1 MALDWQT
8 VAFVFPGQGSQ
19 VVGMGADFYQQY
31 ATARDVFSQ
40 ADDIL
45 NMPISRM
52 MFEGPEESL
61 NDTSNTQPAIYVCSI
76 AILRVLQELIP
87 KAQPAAVAGHSLGE
101 LTALT
106 AAEALSFDDGLK
118 LVQKRGFLMK
128 QAGEQHPG
136 AMAAILGL
144 DAVTVRD
151 ICSTASEQSG
161 QPVVLAN
168 DNCPGQIVISGDSAA
183 LKQAVKA
190 AESVGARRV
199 IELAVSVATHSPLMH
214 PAEAGFKLAVETT
227 PFEIP
232 RMPVYANLSALPLTS
247 IAGIYAELEG
257 QLTGAVLWTDLIQNM
272 VLSGIRTFVEI
283 GPGDVLTGLIKRID
297 RSVERVNIGTVS
309 ALETFSSA
317 Q

>member
-19 VVGMGADFYQQY
+19 VVGMGADFYQHY
-31 ATARDVFSQ
+31 ATAREVFSQ
-40 ADDIL
+40 ADEIL
-45 NMPISRM
+45 NMPLSNM
-52 MFEGPEESL
+52 MFEGPEETL
-61 NDTSNTQPAIYVCSI
+61 NDTANTQPAIFICSI
-76 AILRVLQELIP
+76 AILRVVQELLSNP
-87 KAQPAAVAGHSLGE
+87 QPAAVAGHSLGE

-106 AAEALSFDDGLK
+106 AAEALSFEDGLR
-118 LVQKRGFLMK
+118 LVQTRGRLMK

-144 DAVTVRD
+144 DSGTVRD
-151 ICSTASEQSG
+151 ICAKVSKQTG

-168 DNCPGQIVISGDSAA
+168 DNCPGQIVISGDSVA
-183 LKQAVKA
+183 LAQAVKA
-190 AESVGARRV
+190 AESAGARRV

-214 PAEAGFKLAVETT
+214 PAEAGFKRAVETT

-232 RMPVYANLSALPLTS
+232 RMPVYANLSAQPLTS

-257 QLTGAVLWTDLIQNM
+257 QLTGAVLWTELVQNM
-272 VLSGIRTFVEI
+272 IRTGIRTFIEI

-297 RSVERVNIGTVS
+297 RSVERVNINTAP
-309 ALETFSSA
+309 ALQTFSSTE
-317 Q
+317 